1 MLSRLGHLL
10 IVLAALWVRPA
21 SAVFYTYTQWE
32 ALPEV
37 QRAFYMSGAYDSLT
51 SFADTPEAARGAV
64 HYQTC
69 VAKSGMTNSQLAAK
83 ILNYAK
89 DKPALH
95 TKPATHAMLDYLI
108 AACGLPRKPE
118 PK

>member
-51 SFADTPEAARGAV
+51 SFADTPEQQGEPC
-64 HYQTC
+64 T
-69 VAKSGMTNSQLAAK
+69 
-83 ILNYAK
+83 I
-89 DKPALH
+89 KPAS
-95 TKPATHAMLDYLI
+95 PS
-108 AACGLPRKPE
+108 PV
-118 PK
+118 

>member
-1 MLSRLGHLL
+1 MLSRLGYLL
-10 IVLAALWVRPA
+10 MVLAVLWVRPA
-21 SAVFYTYTQWE
+21 SAVFYTYSEWA
-32 ALPEV
+32 ALSEV
-37 QRAFYMSGAYDSLT
+37 QRAFYISGAYDSLT
-51 SFADTPEAARGAV
+51 SFADTPEGARGAV

-95 TKPATHAMLDYLI
+95 TLPATHAMLDYLI
-108 AACGLPRKPE
+108 AACGLPPKPE

>member
-51 SFADTPEAARGAV
+51 SFADTPEGARGAM
-64 HYQTC
+64 HFQTC

-89 DKPALH
+89 DKPAQVCTPQSRLRMRCSI
-95 TKPATHAMLDYLI
+95 T
-108 AACGLPRKPE
+108 
-118 PK
+118 

>member
-1 MLSRLGHLL
+1 
-10 IVLAALWVRPA
+10 
-21 SAVFYTYTQWE
+21 
-32 ALPEV
+32 
-37 QRAFYMSGAYDSLT
+37 
-51 SFADTPEAARGAV
+51 
-64 HYQTC
+64 
-69 VAKSGMTNSQLAAK
+69 MTNSQLAAK